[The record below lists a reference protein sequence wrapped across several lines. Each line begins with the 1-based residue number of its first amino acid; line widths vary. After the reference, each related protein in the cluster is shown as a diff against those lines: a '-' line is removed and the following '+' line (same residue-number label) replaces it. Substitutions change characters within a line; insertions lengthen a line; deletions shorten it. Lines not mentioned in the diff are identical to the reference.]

1 MSELARLDVDGA
13 VATLRLN
20 RPEQHNALCVELL
33 DALHARMDEVERL
46 NEARVLVVT
55 GEGRSFCAGMDL
67 KQVVIARS
75 GDVGLPLRLLSS
87 LGELTLRLRR
97 LPMVTVAHVNGAA
110 IGGGCGMTCVCDIAL
125 THEKAKLG
133 FPEVDLG
140 LCPAVVAPWVVRKVG
155 PGMAR
160 KILLTGGLIRP
171 FEAQRV
177 GLIDTLAETPEALSD
192 QVRTTAERLATGGR
206 EALAATKSLLNRLD
220 GSEDAELISRGA
232 ELSASVLSTPEAQRV
247 LQERLDASS

>member
-1 MSELARLDVDGA
+1 MSELARLDVEGA
-13 VATLRLN
+13 VATLTLN

-46 NEARVLVVT
+46 GDARVLVVT

-75 GDVGLPLRLLSS
+75 GDAGLPLKLLSS
-87 LGELTLRLRR
+87 LGELTLRIRR

-125 THEKAKLG
+125 THERAKLG

-155 PGMAR
+155 PGAAR

-171 FEAQRV
+171 VEAARV
-177 GLIDTLAETPEALSD
+177 GLIDTLVETPEALGER
-192 QVRTTAERLATGGR
+192 VRETAQRLATGGR

-220 GSEDAELISRGA
+220 GSEDAALIVRGA
-232 ELSASVLSTPEAQRV
+232 ELSASVLSTPEAQRI
-247 LQERLDASS
+247 LESRLRD